1 MAYNA
6 IFLRS
11 ALIHVVQVYGTLNKL
26 ATLEV
31 TSVQPGIKKLIRENR
46 KRIASTHATRN
57 TDENVFPNVMYK
69 SEEKLVFFHR
79 ELCRLMYRDC

>member
-6 IFLRS
+6 IFLHS

-31 TSVQPGIKKLIRENR
+31 TSVQPGIKKVDSWKPQTNRQYSRDEEYRRER
-46 KRIASTHATRN
+46 FSKC
-57 TDENVFPNVMYK
+57 NV
-69 SEEKLVFFHR
+69 
-79 ELCRLMYRDC
+79 